1 VSDGVVSSNFDTGPL
16 GHGITRAYVLEL
28 EQRLNRMKR
37 GHEVRAMRIKK
48 DVSGNAPRGYY
59 YNWAFVRGIESRFNL
74 MQSDHELRFSRLLG
88 EILRCKGRIS
98 NDLSCNSNDLT
109 DESLSTSRYQD
120 DRATEGVSPL
130 TSDMH
135 AGEPREIHGGH
146 LATNNSTE
154 YLYFA
159 NRPPTAIETT
169 SSPKTLNIFIFRMSH
184 SLQSTSA
191 LNTVFMTHVATVLD
205 MLLGKSSAASA
216 HRQAS
221 LVYVRHATFVRVL
234 YSSTVV

>member
-37 GHEVRAMRIKK
+37 EHEVRAMRIKK

-74 MQSDHELRFSRLLG
+74 MQSDYELRFSRMLG

-98 NDLSCNSNDLT
+98 NDLSCNSNELT
-109 DESLSTSRYQD
+109 GEPLSTSRYSD
-120 DRATEGVSPL
+120 DRATEGVSTL
-130 TSDMH
+130 TSNMH
-135 AGEPREIHGGH
+135 AGEPRDIHGGH

-154 YLYFA
+154 YLYFP
-159 NRPPTAIETT
+159 NRPPTAIE
-169 SSPKTLNIFIFRMSH
+169 PHGIQGDHI
-184 SLQSTSA
+184 
-191 LNTVFMTHVATVLD
+191 VAQDT
-205 MLLGKSSAASA
+205 K
-216 HRQAS
+216 
-221 LVYVRHATFVRVL
+221 YL
-234 YSSTVV
+234 YFPDEPLTQIHFGTQHGVHDTRGNGSGHPSG

>member
-154 YLYFA
+154 PHGIQGDHIVAQNTEYLYFPDEPLTPIDFGTQHGVHDTRG
-159 NRPPTAIETT
+159 NG
-169 SSPKTLNIFIFRMSH
+169 SGH
-184 SLQSTSA
+184 
-191 LNTVFMTHVATVLD
+191 
-205 MLLGKSSAASA
+205 ASG
-216 HRQAS
+216 
-221 LVYVRHATFVRVL
+221 
-234 YSSTVV
+234 